1 MPSIPASHRTLL
13 LVCFVL
19 GMTLLAGCSV
29 GTDGSDLPSG
39 EAAAEKVNSIET
51 IEATIVTSIRDDT
64 GETRTKLHTIRRL
77 QTGEARSVA
86 KSGASKG
93 LVSVT
98 NGSTIWLYNRSANRV
113 RKLEYNSSLSSQNAT
128 FESIETIF
136 SQLNDRE
143 SSEEL
148 TPGEISQLP
157 VVPDAGVTEETV
169 GSSTESLSFYGNVSV
184 TYNGTTSVHGRETYE
199 VHLMPTGNESIV
211 KNTTMW
217 FDAEWFY
224 PIKSR
229 SIVKFDGERQI
240 VETSY
245 RNVTFNPT
253 IPEGTFEFEPPANA
267 TVVESSYESESYDS
281 RSDLASATE
290 IQLPSPD
297 IPKEYQ
303 FKSGRI
309 TVNNGN
315 ETVSLEYT
323 NGSADILIT
332 KQPVRSDSTST
343 DRSSGESIDIG
354 GRTGHAETIGDQ
366 NVISW
371 QCGGWKY
378 LVMGKQS
385 QKTLLGIAESIRCD

>member
-1 MPSIPASHRTLL
+1 MPSVPASHRTLL
-13 LVCFVL
+13 LVGLVL
-19 GMTLLAGCSV
+19 AVSLLAGCSV
-29 GTDGSDLPSG
+29 GNDGSDLPSG
-39 EAAAEKVNSIET
+39 EEAAEKVNSIDA

-77 QTGEARSVA
+77 QTGEARSVTI
-86 KSGASKG
+86 SGASKG
-93 LVSVT
+93 MVSVT

-113 RKLEYNSSLSSQNAT
+113 RKLEFNSSLGSRNAT

-157 VVPDAGVTEETV
+157 VVPKTGVTSGRV
-169 GSSTESLSFYGNVSV
+169 DSSTESLSFYGNVSV
-184 TYNGTTSVHGRETYE
+184 TYIGTTSVHGRETYE
-199 VHLMPTGNESIV
+199 VHLTPTGNESV
-211 KNTTMW
+211 MKNTTMW

-240 VETSY
+240 VETTY

-267 TVVESSYESESYDS
+267 TIVESSYESQSYDS
-281 RSDLASATE
+281 RAEIASATE
-290 IQLPSPD
+290 IKLPSPD
-297 IPKEYQ
+297 LPEEYR

-309 TVNNGN
+309 TVNNEI
-315 ETVSLEYT
+315 ETVALEYA
-323 NGSADILIT
+323 NGSAEILIT
-332 KQPVRSDSTST
+332 KRPVQSNSTLDDSDS
-343 DRSSGESIDIG
+343 GEPIDIG
-354 GRTGHAETIGDQ
+354 GQNGHAETIGDQ
-366 NVISW
+366 HVISW

-378 LVMGKQS
+378 LVMGEQS
-385 QKTLLGIAESIRCD
+385 QKTLLEIAKSMSCD

>member
-1 MPSIPASHRTLL
+1 MPSVPASHRTLL
-13 LVCFVL
+13 LVGLVV
-19 GMTLLAGCSV
+19 GVSLLAGCSV
-29 GTDGSDLPSG
+29 GNDGSELPSG
-39 EAAAEKVNSIET
+39 KEAAEQVTSIDS

-93 LVSVT
+93 MVSVT

-113 RKLEYNSSLSSQNAT
+113 RKLEVNSSLGSQNAT

-136 SQLNDRE
+136 SQLNDQE

-157 VVPDAGVTEETV
+157 VVPKTGVTGGRV
-169 GSSTESLSFYGNVSV
+169 DSSTESLSFYGNVSV

-199 VHLMPTGNESIV
+199 VHLTPTGNESVV

-229 SIVKFDGERQI
+229 SIVEFDGERQI

-253 IPEGTFEFEPPANA
+253 IPEGTFEFEPPAN
-267 TVVESSYESESYDS
+267 TTIVESSYESQSYDS
-281 RSDLASATE
+281 RPELASATE
-290 IQLPSPD
+290 IKLPSPD
-297 IPKEYQ
+297 LPGEYR

-309 TVNNGN
+309 TVNNGT

-323 NGSADILIT
+323 NGTTDVLIT
-332 KQPVRSDSTST
+332 KRPIQSDSTSS
-343 DRSSGESIDIG
+343 DRDPGESIDVG
-354 GRTGHAETIGDQ
+354 GRSGHAETIGDQ
-366 NVISW
+366 HVISW

-378 LVMGKQS
+378 LVMGEQS
-385 QKTLLGIAESIRCD
+385 QKTLLGIAESIQCV